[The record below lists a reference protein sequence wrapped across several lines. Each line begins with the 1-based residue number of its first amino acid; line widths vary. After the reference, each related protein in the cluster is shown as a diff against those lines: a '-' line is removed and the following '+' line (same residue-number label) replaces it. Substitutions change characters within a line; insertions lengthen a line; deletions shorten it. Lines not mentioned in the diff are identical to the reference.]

1 MKSFEDILKDLKKK
15 QHIEARGDFSED
27 MQSQIAQVFGGMIPP
42 TYEVFLRTIGDGYTK
57 TPLPTFEFNG
67 VAPIEADG
75 KKVPSLIF
83 QTELTHN
90 NEEEY
95 QIPVKTPKHLLEVS
109 NMGDDVTWFF
119 DLSQRRSDGECKVIG
134 YICGL
139 PEDQQ
144 PEWVKTDESFDT
156 FEDFFRSKTG
166 LLDRAS

>member
-1 MKSFEDILKDLKKK
+1 MDFRLELKKLK
-15 QHIEARGDFSED
+15 KNNTFYSFGAGNSVLIG
-27 MQSQIAQVFGGMIPP
+27 QISRIFDGAIPP
-42 TYEVFLRTIGDGYTK
+42 SYRIFLEELGSGNSRSPLDMFDFHGTGAGDVASLVGH
-57 TPLPTFEFNG
+57 NG
-67 VAPIEADG
+67 QLRE
-75 KKVPSLIF
+75 
-83 QTELTHN
+83 
-90 NEEEY
+90 NEEKH